1 MTTPRWL
8 LACFLLSVG
17 LAACT
22 PPADPVVVTRPVIV
36 TEMAETAVP
45 PTSTTAPPPT
55 QTAVPRP
62 RATVTPPPTPLP
74 SPTPLPALSPEAL
87 AQMVAEGL
95 SWTAVPGIDGFPL
108 WQLSDFE
115 SGLRYVPYGYCEFG
129 PYRWL
134 TDDQLLLFPIV
145 DHISW
150 FEEHTMG
157 KVTQPIVFNAAAG
170 TAWLPDT
177 PRTDVCDLPVW
188 SAARQQLIEASDGE
202 VRLRDLAGN
211 VVATYPGSMPLFI
224 APSGQR
230 LLAGQTWIDLTT
242 GEQVQLDGWQRVKFP
257 RPAWS
262 SDETKIFECCF
273 SYVNVATGE
282 QWTRADF
289 PGFWVSGIGVG
300 PGYYGSEGRWLAGD
314 TQIMVQPDAVY
325 FQSEGAEPV
334 LPLFEPESQTYVN
347 IIESLDLPETIVDCG
362 IFIAPSGEHL
372 WLTCAEYA
380 DEVYNQFAA
389 PSYLIS
395 LPTLEIWPMEGN
407 LRFRGWSAD
416 GRFYSYDEITDL
428 TTNEGVTWLAQVNGN
443 QWQITADPLANE
455 PLEQQYW
462 HPTQPLALMQSG
474 RSNRL
479 LLIDTTPSATRQL
492 DFSHALADVAW
503 QPNGDGIVLLTTDNA
518 LFWLDDPFAPASQP
532 QRITPDLAEINSVR
546 WSPNGRNLAF
556 ISGTNFY
563 VINMTHN

>member
-1 MTTPRWL
+1 M
-8 LACFLLSVG
+8 
-17 LAACT
+17 
-22 PPADPVVVTRPVIV
+22 
-36 TEMAETAVP
+36 
-45 PTSTTAPPPT
+45 
-55 QTAVPRP
+55 
-62 RATVTPPPTPLP
+62 
-74 SPTPLPALSPEAL
+74 
-87 AQMVAEGL
+87 
-95 SWTAVPGIDGFPL
+95 DGFPL
-108 WQLSDFE
+108 WQLSGFE
-115 SGLRYVPYGYCEFG
+115 YGFRYEPYGYCEFG

-145 DHISW
+145 DHTTW
-150 FEEHTMG
+150 FENPTGG
-157 KVTQPIVFNAAAG
+157 KVTQSVVFNAADG
-170 TAWLPDT
+170 TAWLPDA

-211 VVATYPGSMPLFI
+211 VVATYPGTMPLFI

-230 LLAGQTWIDLTT
+230 LLAGQTWIDLIN
-242 GEQVQLDGWQRVKFP
+242 GELVELDDWQRVKFP

-282 QWTRADF
+282 QRTRADF
-289 PGFWVSGIGVG
+289 PGFWVSGVGVG

-314 TQIMVQPDAVY
+314 TQIIVHPNAVY
-325 FQSEGAEPV
+325 FQSEGARPV
-334 LPLFEPESQTYVN
+334 LPLFEPESETYVN
-347 IIESLDLPETIVDCG
+347 IIEPLDLPETIVDCG
-362 IFIAPSGEHL
+362 VFIAPSGNHL
-372 WLTCAEYA
+372 WLTCAEYV
-380 DEVYNQFAA
+380 DEVYNQFAD
-389 PSYLIS
+389 PSYLIT

-443 QWQITADPLANE
+443 QWQIAADPLANE
-455 PLEQQYW
+455 PLERQYW

-479 LLIDTTPSATRQL
+479 LLIDTTSTTRQL
-492 DFSHALADVAW
+492 DFPYALADAAW

-518 LFWLDDPFAPASQP
+518 LFWLDDPFAPDSQP

-546 WSPNGRNLAF
+546 WSPNGHNLAF
-556 ISGTNFY
+556 VSENNFY
-563 VINMTHN
+563 LLDMANK

>member
-1 MTTPRWL
+1 MTNLRWL
-8 LACFLLSVG
+8 LAGLLLSVG

-36 TEMAETAVP
+36 TEMAATAVP
-45 PTSTTAPPPT
+45 TTGTATPASTHTA
-55 QTAVPRP
+55 APRP
-62 RATVTPPPTPLP
+62 RATITPPPTPLP
-74 SPTPLPALSPEAL
+74 TPTPLPALSPEAL

-95 SWTAVPGIDGFPL
+95 SWTAVPGMDGFPL

-115 SGLRYVPYGYCEFG
+115 YGLRYMPYGYCEFG

-145 DHISW
+145 DHTSW
-150 FEEHTMG
+150 FEEPTMG

-188 SAARQQLIEASDGE
+188 SATRQQLIEASDGE
-202 VRLRDLAGN
+202 VRLRNLAGN

-262 SDETKIFECCF
+262 SDETEIFECCF

-282 QWTRADF
+282 SWTRQDL
-289 PGFWVSGIGVG
+289 PDLWVGGIGAA
-300 PGYYGSEGRWLAGD
+300 PGYFGSASHWVADDDLVIIEPNNISFFNGSD
-314 TQIMVQPDAVY
+314 QPA
-325 FQSEGAEPV
+325 
-334 LPLFEPESQTYVN
+334 LPLIDPASKTIIN
-347 IIESLDLPETIVDCG
+347 IVEAFDLPTNLFDC
-362 IFIAPSGEHL
+362 FSQLTPMNSQL
-372 WLTCAEYA
+372 WFSCIQVLDDGYTKSLG
-380 DEVYNQFAA
+380 V
-389 PSYLIS
+389 SYLVA
-395 LPTLEIWPMEGN
+395 LPELNATTFTGEFI
-407 LRFRGWSAD
+407 FRGWSAD

-428 TTNEGVTWLAQVNGN
+428 TTNEGATWLAQVNGN
-443 QWQITADPLANE
+443 QWQIAADPLATE
-455 PLEQQYW
+455 PLERQYW

-479 LLIDTTPSATRQL
+479 LLIDTTSLTRQL
-492 DFSHALADVAW
+492 DFPYALADVAW

-518 LFWLDDPFAPASQP
+518 LFWLDELFAPDSEP
-532 QRITPDLAEINSVR
+532 QRIAPDLAEINNVR
-546 WSPNGRNLAF
+546 WSPNGHRLAF
-556 ISGTNFY
+556 ISGNSFY
-563 VINMTHN
+563 VIDMTDN